1 MTKDELFE
9 YLSKKYELDYIKGPI
24 TGASYL
30 CFKDW
35 SLITDLDCE
44 EDSVRIYNNFFIDGY
59 GGDITISHSY
69 HYYKI
74 KHLDK
79 IEDKLNK
86 LFANYR
92 NCLKKQK
99 EYKVQQKVD
108 KIKEMF

>member
-24 TGASYL
+24 TGAYYL

-35 SLITDLDCE
+35 SLITDLDCGE
-44 EDSVRIYNNFFIDGY
+44 YAVRIYNNFFIDGY
-59 GGDITISHSY
+59 GGDITISNSY
-69 HYYKI
+69 NYYNI
-74 KHLDK
+74 ENLDK
-79 IEDKLNK
+79 IEEQLDKLFK
-86 LFANYR
+86 DYR

>member
-30 CFKDW
+30 LFKDI
-35 SLITDLDCE
+35 SLLTDLDCE
-44 EDSVRIYNNFFIDGY
+44 EDSVRIYKKFFIDGF
-59 GGDITISHSY
+59 GSDITISPSY
-69 HYYKI
+69 NYLNI
-74 KHLDK
+74 KDLDIIEKQLDK
-79 IEDKLNK
+79 
-86 LFANYR
+86 LFKDYR

>member
-24 TGASYL
+24 TEAYYL

-35 SLITDLDCE
+35 SLITDLDCAE
-44 EDSVRIYNNFFIDGY
+44 GVVRISDDLLLDGDNEIWMTNSYN
-59 GGDITISHSY
+59 
-69 HYYKI
+69 YYKI
-74 KHLDK
+74 EDLDK
-79 IEDKLNK
+79 IEEQLDKL
-86 LFANYR
+86 FTDYR

>member
-35 SLITDLDCE
+35 SLLTDLDCE
-44 EDSVRIYNNFFIDGY
+44 EGVIRIYDDLLLNGNEIWMTNSY
-59 GGDITISHSY
+59 NYYDIEN
-69 HYYKI
+69 
-74 KHLDK
+74 LDK
-79 IEDKLNK
+79 IEEQLDKLFK
-86 LFANYR
+86 DYR